1 MAMFLFA
8 LFGALLGCA
17 CCVAAG
23 RKDDWTEAYWN
34 SQKK

>member
-8 LFGALLGCA
+8 LFGVLLGYT

-23 RKDDWTEAYWN
+23 REDDRAEAYWN
-34 SQKK
+34 NQKK